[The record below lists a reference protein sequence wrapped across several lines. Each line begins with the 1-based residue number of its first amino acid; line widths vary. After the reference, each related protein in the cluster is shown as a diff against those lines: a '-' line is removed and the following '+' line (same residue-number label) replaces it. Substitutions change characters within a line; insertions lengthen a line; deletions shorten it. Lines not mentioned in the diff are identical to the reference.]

1 MSSLDRTKP
10 YGVITGHA
18 TAAFEQNGLLYA
30 GSGELLG
37 TPKTVAKSETVVSDA
52 VILTDQVVAAKAFLE
67 NILAG
72 GALAKAA
79 VYREAEA
86 NNQDWT
92 VVKAVSADM
101 GIVKFNY
108 QKAETWRLPE
118 EA

>member
-1 MSSLDRTKP
+1 MSSLDRAKTF
-10 YGVITGHA
+10 GVIHGHA
-18 TAAFEQNGLLYA
+18 TAAFEQNGLLYDGA
-30 GSGELLG
+30 GALLG
-37 TPKTVAKSETVVSDA
+37 TPKTVSKSTTVTHDSTV
-52 VILTDQVVAAKAFLE
+52 LTDQVVAAKAFLE

-72 GALAKAA
+72 GPLSKAA

-92 VVKAVSADM
+92 TLRAVSADM

-118 EA
+118 EV